1 LREREEPDMK
11 ENETRN
17 ISEFHPVDGFKC
29 EKCGIDLRDWSRIEF
44 DDSDEFVHE
53 FEFKFCPNCGKK
65 IIEEESD
72 DGE

>member
-1 LREREEPDMK
+1 MK
-11 ENETRN
+11 GNETRN
-17 ISEFHPVDGFKC
+17 ISELHPTDGFHC
-29 EKCGIDLRDWSRIEF
+29 LKCGVDLRDWSRIEF

-65 IIEEESD
+65 IIDEESE

>member
-1 LREREEPDMK
+1 MLLW
-11 ENETRN
+11 N
-17 ISEFHPVDGFKC
+17 
-29 EKCGIDLRDWSRIEF
+29 RIEF

-53 FEFKFCPNCGKK
+53 FEFRFCPNCGKK